1 VMKEWFVVGTKG
13 EEKWLA
19 LAKEAMKAVSS
30 KC

>member
-1 VMKEWFVVGTKG
+1 VVGTKG